1 MLSREELEA
10 IIERDL
16 PGHELLSVELPEPD
30 RGEAPDSGGE
40 DIATLRERFLGR
52 SDAAAAPK
60 TTAARNE
67 HDLIVAV
74 RSKTQPMRP
83 KTVIVSGRDKRVIG
97 SQG

>member
-10 IIERDL
+10 IIARDL
-16 PGHELLSVELPEPD
+16 PDHELVSVELPEAD
-30 RGEAPDSGGE
+30 RPGSADAEGE
-40 DIATLRERFLGR
+40 DIAALRERFLGR

-60 TTAARNE
+60 AAAARNE

-74 RSKTQPMRP
+74 RPKKQASRP

>member
-16 PGHELLSVELPEPD
+16 PDHELVSVDVPD
-30 RGEAPDSGGE
+30 HGGSADASGE
-40 DIATLRERFLGR
+40 DIAALRERFLGR
-52 SDAAAAPK
+52 GQAAP
-60 TTAARNE
+60 APAPRNE

-74 RSKTQPMRP
+74 RSKKQAARP

>member
-10 IIERDL
+10 IIARDL
-16 PGHELLSVELPEPD
+16 PDHELVSVETHETD
-30 RGEAPDSGGE
+30 RGGSPEGE
-40 DIATLRERFLGR
+40 DIAALRERFLGR
-52 SDAAAAPK
+52 SKAAP
-60 TTAARNE
+60 APAPRNE

-74 RSKTQPMRP
+74 RPKTQASRP